1 MRPIDGLCLP
11 CPTHIE
17 VFFYIGKKTLDPP
30 FGEKKAKKTA
40 FIGQGRLP
48 HESGVRTNDSNV
60 KEGVAPRS
68 ATGGATSHCVDGH
81 I

>member
-17 VFFYIGKKTLDPP
+17 VFLTLFKKHLTPL
-30 FGEKKAKKTA
+30 FEKKGEKTA